1 MEVNYRYSSKNE
13 DKKKDTIDLFLNKP
27 YGTLVMYDEVA
38 RTANININTSDKEKD
53 EENLKYLKQFV
64 GTLKNLLIK
73 RGYVIKSVKGCGW
86 YILKPNQISSYTYRN
101 YIVKP
106 QKSYLKASEI
116 LQHFEKQDLSEDRKA
131 EYEDINNLNNSL
143 ITETDRMLFDSHYYK
158 NKNYYDNLEN

>member
-1 MEVNYRYSSKNE
+1 M
-13 DKKKDTIDLFLNKP
+13 
-27 YGTLVMYDEVA
+27 
-38 RTANININTSDKEKD
+38 
-53 EENLKYLKQFV
+53 
-64 GTLKNLLIK
+64 LIK

-116 LQHFEKQDLSEDRKA
+116 LQHFEKRDLSEDRKA